1 MFPKKKRVAE
11 LAFVVLCLIFFFAVW
26 NSIISAKED
35 VELKKSQV
43 EVALQRQYE
52 LLPNFVMTVKAYI
65 EYEERVF
72 SKIIEANIQLAKS
85 VESGDVGLMAQADS
99 DLKSAINSVL
109 EIASNYPEFTS
120 SQQFI
125 ALQDEIAGSQ
135 NRIAFARNLYNEAV
149 YAFNVKITK
158 FPNII
163 FTNSLVMK
171 FTGIK
176 AFDYFEADS
185 EAKEPLTLSFA
196 E

>member
-1 MFPKKKRVAE
+1 MFSKKKRVAE

-52 LLPNFVMTVKAYI
+52 LLPNFVMAVKAYT
-65 EYEERVF
+65 EYEESIF

-109 EIASNYPEFTS
+109 EIASNYPELTS

-163 FTNSLVMK
+163 FTNSLVMR

-176 AFDYFEADS
+176 AFDYFEADDS
-185 EAKEPLTLSFA
+185 AKEPLNLSFG

>member
-1 MFPKKKRVAE
+1 MFSKKKRAAE

-65 EYEERVF
+65 EYEESVF

-85 VESGDVGLMAQADS
+85 VESGDVWLMAQADY

-109 EIASNYPEFTS
+109 EIASNYPELTS

-185 EAKEPLTLSFA
+185 EAKEPLNLSFA

>member
-1 MFPKKKRVAE
+1 MFSKKKRVAE

-26 NSIISAKED
+26 NSTISAKED

-52 LLPNFVMTVKAYI
+52 LLPNFVMAVKAYT
-65 EYEERVF
+65 EYEESVF

-109 EIASNYPEFTS
+109 EIASNYPELTS

-185 EAKEPLTLSFA
+185 EAKEPLNLSFG

>member
-1 MFPKKKRVAE
+1 MFSKKKRVAE

-52 LLPNFVMTVKAYI
+52 LLPNFVMAVKAYT
-65 EYEERVF
+65 EYEESIF

-109 EIASNYPEFTS
+109 EIASNYPELTS

-163 FTNSLVMK
+163 FTNSLVMR

-176 AFDYFEADS
+176 AFDYFEADDS
-185 EAKEPLTLSFA
+185 AKEPLKLYFG

>member
-1 MFPKKKRVAE
+1 MFSKKKRVAE

-26 NSIISAKED
+26 NSTISAKED

-52 LLPNFVMTVKAYI
+52 LLPNFVMAVKAYT
-65 EYEERVF
+65 EYEESVF

-99 DLKSAINSVL
+99 DLKSAIKSVL
-109 EIASNYPEFTS
+109 EIASNYPELTS

-185 EAKEPLTLSFA
+185 EAKEPLNLSFG